1 MHDRYR
7 AVVIGGGIVGVSVLY
22 HLAHKGWKDI
32 ALIERAELTA
42 GSTWHA
48 AAGFHAIND
57 DPRLSSLQNYSIQMY
72 ERIQAESGQSVGLH
86 RTGGLSIATSPDR
99 WEWLKGEWALF
110 QTLDMEARLVDAD
123 EITAMCPIVDPHGIA
138 GGLWDP
144 QEGHLD
150 PHGATVAYAQ
160 AAKALGADVVLHNR
174 VLSITPVADGW
185 RLETERGPLVTEHV
199 INAAG
204 LWARRV
210 GRMVGVDHPLVPMQ
224 HHYLVTEPVPQ
235 IAALTSEMPAVT
247 DLEGFTYLRQE
258 QDSVLL
264 GVYERDPRHWQ
275 VEGAEWDYG
284 MVLIPEEIDRISPE
298 LMIGLDRFPALHD
311 VGIRRWVNG
320 AITFTPDGNPLV
332 GPVPGLPGYW
342 AACGSM
348 AGFSQSGAI
357 GLALANWIVDGDP
370 GADVFGMDVARFLP
384 HAHAQQYLLQT
395 TAQFYARRF
404 VMAYPNEEL
413 PAGRPAKTTG
423 AYDLLADQGAVFG
436 QIGGM
441 EVAQFFAPSGPGF
454 VEVPTLRRP
463 SGFDT
468 VAEEVACVRERV
480 GAFETAVYAR
490 YEVTGPDSSAWLDYL
505 VSSRLPSVG
514 RIRLAPMLNHHG
526 RLMGDLSVSRIDD
539 DRFWLVGSYGVQDWH
554 MRWFVQNL
562 PATGVQIENLSD
574 RWVGFAVSGPN
585 SRDVV
590 SQLVA
595 TSVNSSDL
603 QLLSVRRTSVVH
615 APAMLARLSFTG
627 ELGFEISVPAAHQ
640 RSLWLALREAGA
652 PYGLRPYGL
661 RALDSL
667 RMEKGYG
674 VWGAEFT
681 PDFTAA
687 MAGLD
692 EFVSIDK
699 GDFIGRPAL
708 LEGSQPAERLTLL
721 AIDSTDADALGNEP
735 VWLGETK
742 VGYTTSGAYGHSVGM
757 SLAFAYLKTQTLRDL
772 QGDEGEDPSGDV
784 LSVHIMG
791 ERSPARILHRAP
803 YDPDGLRMRG

>member
-1 MHDRYR
+1 M
-7 AVVIGGGIVGVSVLY
+7 
-22 HLAHKGWKDI
+22 
-32 ALIERAELTA
+32 ERSELTA

-57 DPRLSSLQNYSIQMY
+57 DPRLSSLQHYSIQMY
-72 ERIQAESGQSVGLH
+72 EKIQAESGQSVGLH
-86 RTGGLSIATSPDR
+86 RTGGLSIATSPER

-123 EITAMCPIVDPHGIA
+123 EIAAMCPIVDPQGIA

-160 AAKALGADVVLHNR
+160 AAKALGAEVILHNR
-174 VLSITPVADGW
+174 VLSMARVADGW
-185 RLETERGPLVTEHV
+185 RLETEKGPIFTEHV

-210 GRMVGVDHPLVPMQ
+210 GRMAGVDHPLVPMQ
-224 HHYLVTEPVPQ
+224 HHYLVTEPVPE
-235 IAALTSEMPAVT
+235 IEALTSEMPAVT

-284 MVLIPEEIDRISPE
+284 MVLIPEEIERISPE
-298 LMIGLDRFPALHD
+298 LTIGLERFPSLQD
-311 VGIRRWVNG
+311 VGIRKWVNG
-320 AITFTPDGNPLV
+320 ALTFTPDGNPLV
-332 GPVPGLPGYW
+332 GPVAGVPGYW

-370 GADVFGMDVARFLP
+370 GGDVFGMDVSRFLP
-384 HAHAQQYLLQT
+384 HAREERYVLDT

-423 AYDLLADQGAVFG
+423 AYDLLAEKGAVFG

-441 EVAQFFAPSGPGF
+441 EVAQFFSVDGPGF
-454 VEVPTLRRP
+454 VEPPTLHRP
-463 SGFDT
+463 EGFAV
-468 VAEEVACVRERV
+468 VADEVACVREHV

-490 YEVTGPDSSAWLDYL
+490 YEVAGPGSAEWLDYL
-505 VSSRLPSVG
+505 LASRLPSVG
-514 RIRLAPMLNHHG
+514 RIRIAPMLNHRG
-526 RLMGDLSVSRIDD
+526 RLMGDLTVSRIDE
-539 DRFWLVGSYGVQDWH
+539 DRFWLVGSYGIQDWH
-554 MRWFVQNL
+554 MRSFAEPL
-562 PATGVQIENLSD
+562 PTAAVTIPNLSD
-574 RWVGFAVSGPN
+574 QWVGFAVSGPD
-585 SRDVV
+585 SRAVV
-590 SQLVA
+590 SQLASTSVQHGDMGPLSVRA
-595 TSVNSSDL
+595 TSVVN
-603 QLLSVRRTSVVH
+603 

-627 ELGFEISVPAAHQ
+627 ELGYEISVPAAHQ
-640 RSLWLALREAGA
+640 RSLWLALSEAGA
-652 PYGLRPYGL
+652 PYGLQPYGL

-667 RMEKGYG
+667 RLEKAYG

-687 MAGLD
+687 MSGLD
-692 EFVSIDK
+692 EFVAVDK
-699 GDFIGRPAL
+699 GDFIGRNAVID
-708 LEGSQPAERLTLL
+708 ETDPAERLVLL
-721 AIDSTDADALGNEP
+721 AIDATDADALGNEP
-735 VWLGETK
+735 VWLGDVK
-742 VGYTTSGAYGHSVGM
+742 VGYTTSGAYGHTVRL
-757 SLAFAYLKTQTLRDL
+757 SLAFAYVRTSAL
-772 QGDEGEDPSGDV
+772 DEASADGSG

-791 ERSPARILHRAP
+791 ERRPARILPRAP
-803 YDPDGLRMRG
+803 YDPDGQRMRLAAARHE